1 MPSKFLVP
9 LGLFVITIG
18 VVFYVFLNRWEQF
31 KASVPIRTFE
41 QNGATSKIQKTGVVA
56 KNLQIPW
63 SLAFLPNG
71 DLVFT
76 QRTGEVMLLAKGTS
90 DPVLVSKI
98 DDALQSGEGGLLGIA
113 VSPNFPTNESIF
125 VYFTYSES
133 GNRTLNRVVRYRL
146 SSGKLIQREVIV
158 DAIPGAV
165 FHNGG
170 RLKFGPD
177 GFLYI
182 TTGDAQEPSLSQDIG
197 ALAGKI
203 LRVDEDGKLAN
214 DNPFGNLVYSW
225 GHRNPQGLAW
235 DDSGRLWETEHGQSA
250 TDEVN
255 IIEMGKNYGWP
266 VIRGEIKGNGMI
278 SPIVQSGLATWA
290 PSGAAYLDGYL
301 YFAGLRGEGLFRL
314 STEKVSDLEKVI
326 DNLGRVRD
334 VVVGPDNL
342 LYIATGNTDGRG
354 TPKVDDDKIIAVDPK
369 EL

>member
-1 MPSKFLVP
+1 MPVKLLVP
-9 LGLFVITIG
+9 ILLVVTIG
-18 VVFYVFLNRWEQF
+18 IAFLFFSNSSE
-31 KASVPIRTFE
+31 RTKTPE
-41 QNGATSKIQKTGVVA
+41 MTKTAIEDRVTSKTQETGIVA

-63 SLAFLPNG
+63 SLAFLPDG

-90 DPVLVSKI
+90 IPVLVSKI
-98 DDALQSGEGGLLGIA
+98 DDVLQSGEGGLLGIA
-113 VSPNFPTNESIF
+113 VSPNFPTNKSIF
-125 VYFTYSES
+125 VYFTYLENGS
-133 GNRTLNRVVRYRL
+133 RTLNRVVRYRFSDGEL
-146 SSGKLIQREVIV
+146 LARVVIV

-182 TTGDAQEPSLSQDIG
+182 TTGDAQEPSLSQDTG
-197 ALAGKI
+197 TLAGKI
-203 LRVDEDGKLAN
+203 LRVDEDGN
-214 DNPFGNLVYSW
+214 SVSGNPFGNPVYSY
-225 GHRNPQGLAW
+225 GHRNPQGIAW
-235 DDSGRLWETEHGQSA
+235 DSAGKLWETEHGQSA

-255 IIEMGKNYGWP
+255 LIEPGKNYGWP
-266 VIRGEIKGNGMI
+266 IIRDDTKRDGMI

-314 STEKVSDLEKVI
+314 SVEDVSDLAKVI

-354 TPKVDDDKIIAVDPK
+354 KPRTGDDKIIAVDPK
-369 EL
+369 GL